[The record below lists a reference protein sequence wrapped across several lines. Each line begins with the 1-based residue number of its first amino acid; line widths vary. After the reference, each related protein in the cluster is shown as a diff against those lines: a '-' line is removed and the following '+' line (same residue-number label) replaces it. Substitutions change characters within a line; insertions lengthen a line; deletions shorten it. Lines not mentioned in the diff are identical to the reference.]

1 MKNDYKKYA
10 EAVVNAILE
19 YKNIA
24 VPGTSD
30 YYIVKSGD
38 SLWSVAKKYGV
49 TVDELKKAN
58 NLTTNTL
65 SIGQRLKIPVKS
77 GTDTDQKN
85 YVDYTVKSGDSLYSI
100 AQKNGLT
107 VAELK
112 NYNNLNSDVLQIGQI
127 IRIPIVAN
135 EQLPTDN
142 YINYIVKSGDSLYS
156 IGKKYGFTIQELID
170 YNNLDNTVL
179 SIGQV
184 IKIPKSS
191 SNLEQG
197 NYITYTVKPNDSLYS
212 IGKQYGVAA
221 QQLKDYNNL
230 PSNLLDIGQTLK
242 IPISTT
248 NSQNNYIEY
257 KVKSGDNLYTIGR
270 RYGYTAQELMNYNNL
285 KSNLLSIGQTI
296 KIPLSK

>member
-1 MKNDYKKYA
+1 MKNEYKKYA

-38 SLWSVAKKYGV
+38 SLWNIAKKYGV
-49 TVDELKKAN
+49 TVNELKNAN

-77 GTDTDQKN
+77 STDTGQKN
-85 YVDYTVKSGDSLYSI
+85 YINYTVKSGDSLYGI
-100 AQKNGLT
+100 AQKNNLT
-107 VAELK
+107 VQELK
-112 NYNNLNSDVLQIGQI
+112 NYNNLTNDVLQIGQT

-142 YINYIVKSGDSLYS
+142 YINYIVKSGDSLYL

-191 SNLEQG
+191 SNLEQV

-212 IGKQYGVAA
+212 IGKQYGVSA

-230 PSNLLDIGQTLK
+230 SSNLLDIGQTLK
-242 IPISTT
+242 IPISAT

-257 KVKSGDNLYTIGR
+257 NVKSGDNLYTIGR

>member
-38 SLWSVAKKYGV
+38 SLWSIAKKYGI
-49 TVDELKKAN
+49 TVNELKNAN

-77 GTDTDQKN
+77 STDTDQKN
-85 YVDYTVKSGDSLYSI
+85 YINYTVKSGDSLYSI
-100 AQKNGLT
+100 AQKNNLT
-107 VAELK
+107 VQELK
-112 NYNNLNSDVLQIGQI
+112 NYNNLTNDVLQIGQT

-135 EQLPTDN
+135 GQLPTDN

-156 IGKKYGFTIQELID
+156 IGKKYGLTIQELID
-170 YNNLDNTVL
+170 YNNLDNTIL

-191 SNLEQG
+191 SNLEQV

-212 IGKQYGVAA
+212 IGKQYGVSA

-230 PSNLLDIGQTLK
+230 SSNLLDIGQTLK
-242 IPISTT
+242 IPISAT

-257 KVKSGDNLYTIGR
+257 NVKSGDNLYTIGR